1 MNDINLK
8 KISKIISKHTKVQEE
23 SVNLDTSAQ
32 NTERWDSL
40 AHINIIIDLE
50 KEFNIKINTAKVA
63 ELDSVNSIVQY
74 LNK

>member
-1 MNDINLK
+1 MNL
-8 KISKIISKHTKVQEE
+8 E
-23 SVNLDTSAQ
+23 TSAQ

-74 LNK
+74 LNR